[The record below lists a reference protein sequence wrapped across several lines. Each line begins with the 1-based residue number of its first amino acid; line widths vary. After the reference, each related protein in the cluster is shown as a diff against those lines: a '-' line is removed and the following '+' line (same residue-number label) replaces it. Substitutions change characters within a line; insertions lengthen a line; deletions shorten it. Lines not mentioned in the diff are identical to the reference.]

1 MTASLTATGARYPD
15 FFLVGAAKSGT
26 TSLFRYLAQ
35 HPSIFVPW
43 KKEPNYFADP
53 TVHGGGEY
61 NTLDAYLRLYQ
72 DCPRD
77 VRAGDGSASYLPSR
91 SSAAR
96 IKDVRPDARIL
107 VVLRNPVDRA
117 YSHYWHQRVRFT
129 EEMSFEDAIE
139 DEPRRIEQGRPYGF
153 LYVRTGLYHEQVARF
168 VDLFGSQVRIHL
180 FDDLRSDPDTLFRDV
195 LSFLGVES
203 EGPVDTARI
212 HHRSGPLR
220 SETLGR
226 LVVMPFPGKR
236 KLARR
241 WPQRMRALKRAV
253 TQRNVTRPPPMN
265 PETRLR
271 LTEIVRPDVERLQEL
286 LKRDLS
292 AWLDPRRQS
301 P

>member
-1 MTASLTATGARYPD
+1 MTASVAATGARYPD

-61 NTLDAYLRLYQ
+61 STLDAYLRLYQ
-72 DCPRD
+72 DCPHD

-96 IKDVRPDARIL
+96 IKDARPDARIL
-107 VVLRNPVDRA
+107 IILRNPVDRA
-117 YSHYWHQRVRFT
+117 YSHYWHQRVRFA

-153 LYVRTGLYHEQVARF
+153 LYVRTGLYHDQVARF

-203 EGPVDTARI
+203 EGPAGTARI

-226 LVVMPFPGKR
+226 LMAIPFPGRR
-236 KLARR
+236 KLAQR
-241 WPQRMRALKRAV
+241 WPQRMRALRRAV

-271 LTEIVRPDVERLQEL
+271 LTEVVRPDVERLQEL

-292 AWLDPRRQS
+292 AWLDPGRQS